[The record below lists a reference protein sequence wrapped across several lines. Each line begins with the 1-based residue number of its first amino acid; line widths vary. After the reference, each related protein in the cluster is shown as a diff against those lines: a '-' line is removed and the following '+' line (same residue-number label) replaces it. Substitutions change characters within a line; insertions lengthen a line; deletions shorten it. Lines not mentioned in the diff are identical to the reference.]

1 MAACYNSYVFALAFL
16 ICDSLDCYGSSMH
29 LIDACLFKPLGSTG
43 IAAAKLTFFEPPAIE
58 GVLERTGRVVII
70 PSDLRKGN
78 TDF

>member
-1 MAACYNSYVFALAFL
+1 
-16 ICDSLDCYGSSMH
+16 MH